1 MLLLLIWLAI
11 GGLIIGGLG
20 RLLVP
25 GPNRIGLIRTA
36 LVGLAGSFLGGLVA
50 RYAIGLH
57 YRYSLLAGF
66 ILALIFT
73 AILVPAVKHRPAARR
88 YNIPLSPATGYPVL
102 HPPVAPRTLRKHAPP
117 PPPLLQP

>member
-1 MLLLLIWLAI
+1 MLQLLIWLAI

-25 GPNRIGLIRTA
+25 GPNPIGLIRTA
-36 LVGLAGSFLGGLVA
+36 LVGLAGSFLGGLVS

-66 ILALIFT
+66 VLAVIFA
-73 AILVPAVKHRPAARR
+73 AIIVAAIDRPSARR
-88 YNIPLSPATGYPVL
+88 W
-102 HPPVAPRTLRKHAPP
+102 R
-117 PPPLLQP
+117 

>member
-25 GPNRIGLIRTA
+25 GPNPIGLIRTA
-36 LVGLAGSFLGGLVA
+36 LAGLVGSLLGGFVA

-57 YRYSLLAGF
+57 YRYSLLLGL
-66 ILALIFT
+66 ILSVIFA
-73 AILVPAVKHRPAARR
+73 AIIIAAIDRRPAARR
-88 YNIPLSPATGYPVL
+88 
-102 HPPVAPRTLRKHAPP
+102 
-117 PPPLLQP
+117 

>member
-1 MLLLLIWLAI
+1 MLLLLLWLAI

-25 GPNRIGLIRTA
+25 GPNPIGLFRTA

-66 ILALIFT
+66 ILSVIFA
-73 AILVPAVKHRPAARR
+73 AIIVAAIDRRRPYSRR
-88 YNIPLSPATGYPVL
+88 
-102 HPPVAPRTLRKHAPP
+102 
-117 PPPLLQP
+117 